1 MVNREAEEA
10 WADGV
15 TMGHRKPGKP
25 GYWTKRSEK
34 LGQQERVFDE
44 DEALILLK
52 AAIKREGSSIAFA
65 ERYGVNP
72 SYISH
77 VLTGRY
83 PIAHALIKSLGLR
96 KVYVAVT
103 KIQR

>member
-1 MVNREAEEA
+1 VKRGAEEA
-10 WADGV
+10 DGF

-34 LGQQERVFDE
+34 LGRQERVFDE

-52 AAIKREGSSIAFA
+52 AAIERDGSSIMFA
-65 ERYGVNP
+65 ERHGVNP

-83 PIAHALIKSLGLR
+83 PIAHVLIKALGLR
-96 KVYVAVT
+96 KVYVAAKKT
-103 KIQR
+103 RR